1 MSGRVAAQAVLL
13 LNAFL
18 VLTPMVIMGL
28 SAFKSTRE
36 IFQNPFG
43 LPGVW
48 RWENFAR
55 VGGEAKFALYFCN
68 SILVTIASIVI
79 IMILGAMAGDALG
92 RVRFGGNDLLY
103 LYFLRR
109 LLL

>member
-18 VLTPMVIMGL
+18 VLAPMVIMGL

-55 VGGEAKFALYFCN
+55 GWVEAKVALYFRH
-68 SILVTIASIVI
+68 SILVTMASLVI
-79 IMILGAMAGDALG
+79 IFILGAMARDALG
-92 RVRFGGNDLLY
+92 RVRFRGN
-103 LYFLRR
+103 
-109 LLL
+109 